1 MFYTPLVRSILTI
14 PANNDVYLNCG
25 TYAGYRKHHNNKS
38 KPCLECLIANRAY
51 SKIRYKKNGRLRQ
64 ANSRA
69 RNLDKVRE
77 RERSKTRKRRASITI
92 PYSESLVISVYGTKC
107 YICSNEIDFNSPRKA
122 GIAGWE
128 NGLHI
133 DHVIPLSK
141 GGVDTLENVRPA
153 HGKCNLAKGS
163 NINP

>member
-1 MFYTPLVRSILTI
+1 MYS
-14 PANNDVYLNCG
+14 NCG
-25 TYAGYRKHHNNKS
+25 TYAGYRKHHNNKT
-38 KPCLECLIANRAY
+38 KPCLECYAAARAY
-51 SKIRYKKNGRLRQ
+51 NKLRYSRVSGAPRQ
-64 ANSRA
+64 AKYRIENI
-69 RNLDKVRE
+69 NKVRE

-122 GIAGWE
+122 GITGWE